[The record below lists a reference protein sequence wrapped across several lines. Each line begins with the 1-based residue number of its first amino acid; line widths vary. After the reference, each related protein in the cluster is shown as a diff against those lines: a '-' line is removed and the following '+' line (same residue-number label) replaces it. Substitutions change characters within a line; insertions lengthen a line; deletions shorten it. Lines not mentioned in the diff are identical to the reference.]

1 MSPDR
6 DKLAELANICAGHA
20 AGALAL
26 LLDAVLLTEVPELRD
41 LPAGRPLSA
50 LFPRDQRV
58 AGIFADLRGAY
69 PAKAALLLSA
79 GAVEDVIERVAGK
92 EASEVSAIAVL
103 SELGN
108 IAVSAAANALA
119 QMLGGTSLPSVPRAG
134 YAPQGEL
141 DLPEL
146 VRFEP
151 ELRVVAKVVLAERH
165 GPLRFHFVLMPG
177 NPDID

>member
-1 MSPDR
+1 MKAER

-20 AGALAL
+20 AGALAA
-26 LLDAVLLTEVPELRD
+26 LLDTTLLTEVPELRD

-50 LFPRDQRV
+50 LFPREQRV
-58 AGIFADLRGAY
+58 AGIFADLRGVF
-69 PAKAALLLSA
+69 PGKAALLLSA
-79 GAVEDVIERVAGK
+79 GAVEDVVQRVAGK
-92 EASEVSAIAVL
+92 EASDVSALPVL

-119 QMLGGTSLPSVPRAG
+119 QMLGDTSLPSVPRAG

-146 VRFEP
+146 TRFEP
-151 ELRVVAKVVLAERH
+151 ELRLVAKVALAERH
-165 GPLRFHFVLMPG
+165 GPLRFHFVLVPG
-177 NPDID
+177 PSDID